1 MLKDLEI
8 RGLERLE
15 TVQFGM
21 YNFEQAK
28 SVKMEALPELCS
40 FHIANNTL
48 TKTTE
53 LTLDAL
59 PRLERVDFVGS
70 ALSSLQ
76 TMSYRNI
83 SDPLYAQFCSP
94 DAVECSPLFPSCFK
108 PILSYSNKQ
117 CNTQ

>member
-1 MLKDLEI
+1 MLKSLEI

-15 TVQFGM
+15 NVQFGA
-21 YNFEQAK
+21 YNFEQAR
-28 SVKMEALPELCS
+28 SVKMEELPGLDS
-40 FHIANNTL
+40 FYIANNTL

-53 LTLDAL
+53 LTLNAL

-76 TMSYRNI
+76 TLSYRNI
-83 SDPLYAQFCSP
+83 SDALYAQFCSP
-94 DAVECSPLFPSCFK
+94 DAVQCSPLSPSCFK
-108 PILSYSNKQ
+108 PTSFSNKQ